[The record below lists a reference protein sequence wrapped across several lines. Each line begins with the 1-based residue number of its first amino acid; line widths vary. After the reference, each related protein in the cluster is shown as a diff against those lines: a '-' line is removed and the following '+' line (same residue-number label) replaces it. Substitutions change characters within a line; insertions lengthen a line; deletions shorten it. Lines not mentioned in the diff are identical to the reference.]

1 MLGPVEWM
9 ERLDLCL
16 NEPENWSELPSAI
29 RGTLA
34 ACIGEAADQNETQ
47 SPDRLPLARAYE
59 ETIGWQQEPVADF
72 LAHIF
77 DSWVFGQHVYW
88 SVGRGLA
95 DARARGKTIL
105 RLKVV
110 LEDNGW
116 TMTPGAV
123 ASAPRATPDRLGTM
137 VSLMLESGLLDDE

>member
-1 MLGPVEWM
+1 MVGPVEWM

-16 NEPENWSELPSAI
+16 NEPENWPELPSAI

-116 TMTPGAV
+116 TMMRIPIH
-123 ASAPRATPDRLGTM
+123 
-137 VSLMLESGLLDDE
+137 SGHVIQSDSGH